1 MAKLPAKEIALP
13 TTQTT
18 QTTADQPVAD
28 STTVAPIEVMADK
41 IAERAVA
48 ALQRFTTLEQRQK
61 EWTETLYKASNE
73 ALRAILVDV
82 YALYHDMLGNGEDAK
97 RLRATFK
104 EFCVSRGYSFKS
116 STHTLTKLVRAI
128 FGDDHKRISS
138 YSLALRAALSHKI
151 KPNDLAVYLG
161 THGIEGLRL
170 KKGEVKVT
178 IDGKLGAVEA
188 ALIKKNLG
196 VIADTKLVCD
206 LDAAAVDK
214 FHVVLVRQQPDQSL
228 TITAL
233 VTAEAAV
240 KAAMLAYYGA
250 NRTSLEND
258 AAEVTQK
265 TQRETQAELLAQ
277 AHAAADKLV
286 A

>member
-1 MAKLPAKEIALP
+1 MAKRPAKEIAFP
-13 TTQTT
+13 TNVTTQTN
-18 QTTADQPVAD
+18 ADQPVAD
-28 STTVAPIEVMADK
+28 STTVAPIEAMADK

-61 EWTETLYKASNE
+61 VWTETLYKASND

-82 YALYHDMLGNGEDAK
+82 YALYHDMLGNKDDAK
-97 RLRATFK
+97 RLRSTFK

-151 KPNDLAVYLG
+151 EPKDLAVFLG
-161 THGIEGLRL
+161 TYGIEGLRL
-170 KKGEVKVT
+170 KTSDAKVT

-188 ALIKKNLG
+188 ALLKKNLG
-196 VIADTKLVCD
+196 VIADKKLVCD
-206 LDAAAVDK
+206 LDGAAVDK

-228 TITAL
+228 AISALITAD
-233 VTAEAAV
+233 AAV
-240 KAAMLAYYGA
+240 KAAMLAYYSA

-265 TQRETQAELLAQ
+265 TQRESQAELLAQ